1 MTNKIFDLKFW
12 GTCVGVLI
20 ALIGSF
26 LFGFIPFDEIVS
38 AGILAIGFYTFG
50 RIDNGQNSQG

>member
-26 LFGFIPFDEIVS
+26 LFGFIPFDKTVS
-38 AGILAIGFYTFG
+38 TAILAIGFYIFG
-50 RIDNGQNSQG
+50 RIDSNG

>member
-20 ALIGSF
+20 FLCL
-26 LFGFIPFDEIVS
+26 LFGFIPFDKTVS
-38 AGILAIGFYTFG
+38 TAILAIGFYIFG
-50 RIDNGQNSQG
+50 RIDSNG